1 MHCWGFNKQAYWLNH
16 SSLII
21 DLNLSALPSFVRSR
35 NYKPSF
41 SSLSVEYSISSVGN
55 SSCVWLSNCIPEIIT
70 WPMKESKFQEFQEA
84 LVMEIGKRSSMNEII
99 TVKKQQGKG
108 PGHFCYIVSALLPQA
123 TLQGLSFLL
132 SLQLPSYVAQHLL
145 ITLNNTGMNII
156 W

>member
-1 MHCWGFNKQAYWLNH
+1 
-16 SSLII
+16 
-21 DLNLSALPSFVRSR
+21 
-35 NYKPSF
+35 
-41 SSLSVEYSISSVGN
+41 
-55 SSCVWLSNCIPEIIT
+55 
-70 WPMKESKFQEFQEA
+70 MKESKFQEFQEA

-145 ITLNNTGMNII
+145 ITLKNTGMNII
-156 W
+156 